1 MKNKDALLYTKTVFI
16 YELDSDLRERLVRH
30 FSRAGFRVLCLEY
43 LVQVLKRSD
52 DIEPDVILCNPA
64 RHQEQVYN
72 NIMEMRHANVTS
84 KYAFMV
90 YQMEHDDPWVD
101 KFLEAG
107 VYNVIEP
114 HTPMAE
120 MIRIVDSRERMNRR
134 VNMTELIQE
143 ERQTPDGTSYWYVMP
158 KAQTQPQLQSMLE
171 QVVDKKL
178 PMHMELLVL
187 RLEFCLEIN
196 ETNQN
201 LIFAISE
208 ALLADGIRT
217 MLIAPPK
224 DLVPKILDKEIPC
237 FPSMLEFNNSFL
249 VLGRGG
255 KSPVSK
261 GSTATAT
268 STLDLGSLL
277 DMIPD

>member
-16 YELDSDLRERLVRH
+16 YELDSEMRERMVRS

-52 DIEPDVILCNPA
+52 DIEPDVILCNPS

-72 NIMEMRHANVTS
+72 NIMELRHAKVTQ

-90 YQMEHDDPWVD
+90 YNMDHGDPWVD
-101 KFLEAG
+101 RFLEAG

-114 HTPMAE
+114 GTQMTE
-120 MIRIVDSRERMNRR
+120 MIRIVDSRERMNRK
-134 VNMTELIQE
+134 VNMTELVQE

-171 QVVDKKL
+171 QVIDKKL

-196 ETNQN
+196 ECNQN

-217 MLIAPPK
+217 MLIAAPQE
-224 DLVPKILDKEIPC
+224 LVPRILEKEIPC

-249 VLGRGG
+249 VLGRGQ
-255 KSPVSK
+255 KNAVAAPLPVTQK
-261 GSTATAT
+261 
-268 STLDLGSLL
+268 LDLGSLL